1 MSDAQCE
8 DFRQM
13 VSAFVDERLGG
24 DELLLLEAH
33 VQACVGC
40 RAFEGEVRRFRGLLQ
55 AAEAFHPL
63 RRPPPGFAAMVAAR
77 VDRLSRSQTVPFPE
91 ALAGRRRSRVPWV
104 GMLAAAAVAALFF
117 AWSWQRLLPVG
128 SPEQKLVTAVAAP
141 AMAVAAAEGGSMDA
155 WVRKHAM
162 LARGGTLLGSAEETE
177 SAIVHS
183 GAVPGR

>member
-1 MSDAQCE
+1 VSDAQCE
-8 DFRQM
+8 GFREM
-13 VSAFVDERLGG
+13 VSASVDERLGG

-33 VQACVGC
+33 VRACAGC

-55 AAEAFHPL
+55 AAETFRPL
-63 RRPPPGFAAMVAAR
+63 RRPPSGFAAMVAGR
-77 VDRLSRSQTVPFPE
+77 IDRLPHAQAVPFPE
-91 ALAGRRRSRVPWV
+91 APAGRRRSRVPWV

-117 AWSWQRLLPVG
+117 AWSWQRLLPLG
-128 SPEQKLVTAVAAP
+128 SPEQKMVTSIAAP
-141 AMAVAAAEGGSMDA
+141 TMAVASADGGSMDA
-155 WVRKHAM
+155 WVREHAM